1 MGVLGDA
8 EFWGRVL
15 KIVGIDIL
23 LAGDNAL
30 VIALAVRTLDPHQ
43 QLWGRIWGTA
53 GAVGLRL
60 LFISFV
66 SMLLDV
72 SLLHFAGGALL
83 VWIAVK
89 LLLQD
94 GAEHGEARHAATLWH
109 AVWIIIV
116 ADVGMS
122 VDNVLAI
129 AGASGG
135 DLRLVAF
142 GVALSIPLV
151 VFGSGLLASLMSR
164 YQWIVWIGGGILG
177 EVAGHMMIHDPYVHA
192 WLGETAAVI
201 EYPTRIGLFAGLTL
215 LGWWRSRRG
224 RSGAEQPREAEQ
236 KSRG

>member
-1 MGVLGDA
+1 MEILGDA

-30 VIALAVRTLDPHQ
+30 VIALAVRTLDPRQ

-83 VWIAVK
+83 IWIAIK
-89 LLLQD
+89 LLLQESEGHD
-94 GAEHGEARHAATLWH
+94 EAHPGSTLWH
-109 AVWIIIV
+109 AIWIILV

-122 VDNVLAI
+122 VDNVLAV
-129 AGASGG
+129 AGAADG
-135 DLRLVAF
+135 DMRLVAF
-142 GVALSIPLV
+142 GIALSIPLV

-164 YQWIVWIGGGILG
+164 YQWIVWLGGGILG
-177 EVAGHMMIHDPYVHA
+177 EVAGHMMIHDPLVNA
-192 WLGETAAVI
+192 WLGETARVI
-201 EYPTRIGLFAGLTL
+201 EYPTRIGLFVGLTL
-215 LGWWRSRRG
+215 FGWWRSRRG
-224 RSGAEQPREAEQ
+224 RTGSEQAREAEQ